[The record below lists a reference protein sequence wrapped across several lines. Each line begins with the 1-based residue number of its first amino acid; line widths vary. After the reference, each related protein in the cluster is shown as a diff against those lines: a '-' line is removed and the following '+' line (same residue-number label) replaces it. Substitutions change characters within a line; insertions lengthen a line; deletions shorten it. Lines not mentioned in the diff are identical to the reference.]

1 MIQHSEWIFGPFML
15 ALVALVTWAF
25 WMLPQWTRPGIY
37 FGVTVAP
44 DFRKTPE
51 AQRLLRRYRLEA
63 MIHVAIAFAMI
74 LASALPR
81 YQFFFIVGAI
91 WLAVGPLTA
100 FVEAHKRVQRHAV
113 QAVTV
118 REAVLEPRSTRPP
131 GGWIVQVGPFAIL
144 LATGIF
150 LHFHWDEIPARFP
163 VHWGIDGQPNG
174 WSNRT
179 PMGVYGPLLLG
190 VLISACMWL
199 TANTLLR
206 SARIVDRA
214 RPVLVLHDF
223 AYRVG
228 LFLLIIEL
236 FLAVVFS
243 CVGLLPLA
251 GVMPVMIVTILM
263 LPAIFFL
270 IVWLN
275 KGRAHHIERSGEAT
289 PEAAAGDGTP
299 DECWKFGMLYFNPD
313 DAALWVEKR
322 AGIGYTMN
330 FAHVSAWIIMALI
343 LMVPILGLLAALHN
357 R

>member
-1 MIQHSEWIFGPFML
+1 MIQHSEWIFGPFVL
-15 ALVALVTWAF
+15 AVAALVTWAF

-37 FGVTVAP
+37 FGVTVLP
-44 DFRKTPE
+44 EFRKTPE
-51 AQRLLRRYRLEA
+51 ARRLLRRYRLEA
-63 MIHVAIAFAMI
+63 MIHVALAFAMI

-81 YQFFFIVGAI
+81 YSFFSVIGGL

-113 QAVTV
+113 QAATV
-118 REAVLEPRSTRPP
+118 REATLEPRSTRPP
-131 GGWIVQVGPFAIL
+131 GGWIVQLGPFAIL
-144 LATGIF
+144 LGVGAF
-150 LHFHWDEIPARFP
+150 LHFHWDKIPARFP
-163 VHWGIDGQPNG
+163 IHWGVDGQPNG
-174 WSNRT
+174 WSSRT
-179 PMGVYGPLLLG
+179 PIGVYGPLLLG

-206 SARIVDRA
+206 SARIIDRA

-223 AYRVG
+223 AHRVG
-228 LFLLIIEL
+228 LFLLLIEF

-243 CVGLLPLA
+243 CVGLLPLTGA
-251 GVMPVMIVTILM
+251 MPLVIATILM
-263 LPAIFFL
+263 LPAVFVL

-275 KGRAHHIERSGEAT
+275 KGRMLANRIGETNSIAV
-289 PEAAAGDGTP
+289 GDGTP
-299 DECWKFGMLYFNPD
+299 DKCWKFGMLYFNPD
-313 DAALWVEKR
+313 DAALWVERR

-343 LMVPILGLLAALHN
+343 LLIPLTMGLMTLHP

>member
-44 DFRKTPE
+44 DFRKSPE

-74 LASALPR
+74 LASGLPTF
-81 YQFFFIVGAI
+81 QFFAIIGGI

-150 LHFHWDEIPARFP
+150 LHFRWDAIPARFP
-163 VHWGIDGQPNG
+163 VHWGVDGQPNG
-174 WSNRT
+174 WSSRT

-190 VLISACMWL
+190 ALISACMWL

-206 SARIVDRA
+206 SARITDRA

-223 AYRVG
+223 AHRVG
-228 LFLLIIEL
+228 LFLLVIEL

-251 GVMPVMIVTILM
+251 GAMPVMIVTFLM

-275 KGRAHHIERSGEAT
+275 KGRAHHIERSGEAN
-289 PEAAAGDGTP
+289 PEAAGDGTP
-299 DECWKFGMLYFNPD
+299 DACWKFGMLYFNPD

-330 FAHVSAWIIMALI
+330 FAHVSAWIIMAL
-343 LMVPILGLLAALHN
+343 LLLVPLTLGLLAVHH

>member
-15 ALVALVTWAF
+15 ALVALVSWAF
-25 WMLPQWTRPGIY
+25 WMLPQWTRPGVY
-37 FGVTVAP
+37 FGVTVQP
-44 DFRKTPE
+44 DFRKTQE

-63 MIHVAIAFAMI
+63 TIHVAIAFAMI
-74 LASALPR
+74 LASASPR
-81 YQFFFIVGAI
+81 YQFFAFIGAI

-118 REAVLEPRSTRPP
+118 REALLELRSTRPP

-144 LATGIF
+144 LATGVF

-174 WSNRT
+174 WSSRT
-179 PMGVYGPLLLG
+179 PIGVYGPLLLG
-190 VLISACMWL
+190 ALISTCMWL

-223 AYRVG
+223 AHRVG
-228 LFLLIIEL
+228 LFLLFIEF

-243 CVGLLPLA
+243 CVGLMPLTGA
-251 GVMPVMIVTILM
+251 MPVMIVTILM
-263 LPAIFFL
+263 LPAVFFL

-275 KGRAHHIERSGEAT
+275 KGRAHIERSDET
-289 PEAAAGDGTP
+289 NPQAAGDGTL

-330 FAHVSAWIIMALI
+330 FAHISAWIIMALI
-343 LMVPILGLLAALHN
+343 LLVPILGLLAAHN
-357 R
+357 QLK

>member
-15 ALVALVTWAF
+15 ALAVLVTWAF

-37 FGVTVAP
+37 FGVTVQP

-63 MIHVAIAFAMI
+63 MIHVVIAFAMI
-74 LASALPR
+74 LASAQPR
-81 YQFFFIVGAI
+81 YSFFSVVGGI

-113 QAVTV
+113 QVVTV

-131 GGWIVQVGPFAIL
+131 GGWAVQVGPFAIL
-144 LATGIF
+144 LATGVF
-150 LHFHWDEIPARFP
+150 LYLHWDEIPARFP
-163 VHWGIDGQPNG
+163 VHWGVDGQPNG
-174 WSNRT
+174 WSSRT

-190 VLISACMWL
+190 ALISMCMWL
-199 TANTLLR
+199 MANALLR

-223 AYRVG
+223 AHRVG
-228 LFLLIIEL
+228 LFLLFVEF

-243 CVGLLPLA
+243 CVGLMPLTGA
-251 GVMPVMIVTILM
+251 MPVMIVTILM
-263 LPAIFFL
+263 LPAVFFL

-275 KGRAHHIERSGEAT
+275 KGRAHIERSDGTNPQAV
-289 PEAAAGDGTP
+289 GDGTP

-330 FAHVSAWIIMALI
+330 FAHVSAWIIMAL
-343 LMVPILGLLAALHN
+343 LLLLPLTLGLITLQH

>member
-15 ALVALVTWAF
+15 ALVALVSWAF

-63 MIHVAIAFAMI
+63 MIHVALAFAMI

-81 YQFFFIVGAI
+81 YSFFSIIGGI

-144 LATGIF
+144 LATGVF

-174 WSNRT
+174 WSSRT
-179 PMGVYGPLLLG
+179 PIGVYGPLLLG
-190 VLISACMWL
+190 AVISTCMWL

-214 RPVLVLHDF
+214 RPALVLHDF
-223 AYRVG
+223 AHRVG
-228 LFLLIIEL
+228 LFLLFIEF

-243 CVGLLPLA
+243 CVGLMPLTGA
-251 GVMPVMIVTILM
+251 MPVLIVTVLM
-263 LPAIFFL
+263 LPAVFVL

-275 KGRAHHIERSGEAT
+275 KGRSMPKETARWSRQPLETARRTNVGNSECSISIRTMRRCGSRSELAS
-289 PEAAAGDGTP
+289 GT
-299 DECWKFGMLYFNPD
+299 
-313 DAALWVEKR
+313 R
-322 AGIGYTMN
+322 
-330 FAHVSAWIIMALI
+330 
-343 LMVPILGLLAALHN
+343 
-357 R
+357 

>member
-1 MIQHSEWIFGPFML
+1 MIQHFEWIFGPFML
-15 ALVALVTWAF
+15 AVVALVTWAF

-51 AQRLLRRYRLEA
+51 AEHLLRRYRLEA
-63 MIHVAIAFAMI
+63 MIHVAIAFAMV
-74 LASALPR
+74 LASALPS
-81 YQFFFIVGAI
+81 YQFLAFIGAI

-144 LATGIF
+144 LATGVF

-163 VHWGIDGQPNG
+163 VHWGIDSQPNG
-174 WSNRT
+174 WSDRT
-179 PMGVYGPLLLG
+179 PMGVYGPLVLG
-190 VLISACMWL
+190 IVISAGMCL

-214 RPVLVLHDF
+214 RPVSVLHDF
-223 AYRVG
+223 AHRVG
-228 LFLLIIEL
+228 LFLLLIEF

-243 CVGLLPLA
+243 CVGLLPLT
-251 GVMPVMIVTILM
+251 GTMPVLIATILM

-275 KGRAHHIERSGEAT
+275 KGRAHIERSDET
-289 PEAAAGDGTP
+289 ILQAAGDGTP
-299 DECWKFGMLYFNPD
+299 DECWKSGMLYFNPD

-330 FAHVSAWIIMALI
+330 FAHVSAWVIMALI
-343 LMVPILGLLAALHN
+343 LLAPILGLMAALHN

>member
-1 MIQHSEWIFGPFML
+1 MIQHSEWIIGPFIL
-15 ALVALVTWAF
+15 ALATLVTWAF

-37 FGVTVAP
+37 FGATVAP

-51 AQRLLRRYRLEA
+51 AGRLLRRYRLEA

-81 YQFFFIVGAI
+81 YSFFSVIGGL

-113 QAVTV
+113 EAATV

-131 GGWIVQVGPFAIL
+131 GGWIVQAGPFAIL
-144 LATGIF
+144 LAVGVF

-163 VHWGIDGQPNG
+163 IHWGIDGRPNG
-174 WSNRT
+174 WSSRT
-179 PMGVYGPLLLG
+179 PVGVYAPLLFG
-190 VLISACMWL
+190 ALISACMWL
-199 TANTLLR
+199 MANSLLR

-223 AYRVG
+223 AHRVG
-228 LFLLIIEL
+228 LFLLLIEF

-243 CVGLLPLA
+243 CVGLLPLTGA
-251 GVMPVMIVTILM
+251 LPVMIATILM
-263 LPAIFFL
+263 LPAVFVL

-275 KGRAHHIERSGEAT
+275 KGRMDAGRASETGL
-289 PEAAAGDGTP
+289 AALGDGTP
-299 DECWKFGMLYFNPD
+299 DECWKLGVLYFNPD

-322 AGIGYTMN
+322 VGIGYTMN
-330 FAHVSAWIIMALI
+330 FAHISAWIIMGLI
-343 LMVPILGLLAALHN
+343 LLLPLTFGLIALLH